1 MKIANP
7 IARIGEEEA
16 ASFLQKKGYKIIER
30 NFRKGYGEIDI
41 IAIDPSTHSTSS
53 GQARSGQADTLVF
66 VEVKTRISINF
77 GTPFEAITPW
87 KLKSLVKTAQF
98 YKSLHPA
105 LPQSLRIDA
114 VSVKLSDDNS
124 VEKIELLENIS
135 GF

>member
-16 ASFLQKKGYKIIER
+16 SNFLRKKGYKIIER

-41 IAIDPSTHSTSS
+41 VALKNGILI
-53 GQARSGQADTLVF
+53 F
-66 VEVKTRISINF
+66 IEVKTRTSSNF
-77 GTPFEAITPW
+77 GAPFEAITPW

-98 YKSLHPA
+98 YKSFHPT
-105 LPQSLRIDA
+105 LPQAMRIDA
-114 VSVKLSDDNS
+114 VSVKLSNNNS
-124 VEKIELLENIS
+124 VEDIELLENIS

>member
-1 MKIANP
+1 MKISNKT
-7 IARIGEEEA
+7 ARIGEDFA
-16 ASFLQKKGYKIIER
+16 ASFLRKKGYKIIER

-41 IAIDPSTHSTSS
+41 V
-53 GQARSGQADTLVF
+53 TLKNKTLIF
-66 VEVKTRISINF
+66 VEVKTRISSNF
-77 GTPFEAITPW
+77 GSPFEAITPW

-98 YKSLHPA
+98 YKSLNPA

-114 VSVKLSDDNS
+114 VSVKLSHDNS

>member
-7 IARIGEEEA
+7 VARIGEEEA
-16 ASFLQKKGYKIIER
+16 TSFLRKKGYKIIER

-41 IAIDPSTHSTSS
+41 IALKNEI
-53 GQARSGQADTLVF
+53 LIF
-66 VEVKTRISINF
+66 VEVKTRISNNF
-77 GTPFEAITPW
+77 GPPFEAITPW

-105 LPQSLRIDA
+105 LPHSLRIDA
-114 VSVKLSDDNS
+114 VSVKLSNDNR